1 MRNSILLIIC
11 FVTSFFFTGVNEIAA
26 QWCIDVTYSDA
37 LCDCGTITTKTV
49 YYQIYDVVIEDY
61 IVDDNEPL
69 PAGVGYFELEGTED
83 IVWDAEDRYLVSVR
97 ITYFDPSQ
105 CCTGWDSKLVDGDQL
120 TGCDVGIDITME

>member
-1 MRNSILLIIC
+1 MKKSIFILIFLI
-11 FVTSFFFTGVNEIAA
+11 SGFFFLGTNYLTA

-69 PAGVGYFELEGTED
+69 PVGGNYFELEGTEE
-83 IVWDAEDRYLVSVR
+83 IIWDAEDRYLVSVR

-120 TGCDVGIDITME
+120 TGCNVGIDITME

>member
-1 MRNSILLIIC
+1 MKKLIFITC
-11 FVTSFFFTGVNEIAA
+11 LITAFFFTGINEIAA

-49 YYQIYDVVIEDY
+49 YYQIYDVIIDDY
-61 IVDDNEPL
+61 IIDDNEPL
-69 PAGVGYFELEGTED
+69 PAGVGFFELEGTEE